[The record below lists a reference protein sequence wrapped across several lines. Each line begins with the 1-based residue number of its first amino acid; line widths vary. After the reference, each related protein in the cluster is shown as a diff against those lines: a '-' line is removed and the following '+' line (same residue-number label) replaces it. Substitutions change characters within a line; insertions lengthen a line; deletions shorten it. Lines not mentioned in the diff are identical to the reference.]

1 MADIS
6 ERISRMIEND
16 EYGNVKRTLR
26 VAQSD
31 IMALLCEF
39 MQVEKL
45 DLSVDKKE
53 SGYMLK
59 ITADVSRIYDIG
71 KTSEIEKN

>member
-1 MADIS
+1 MGEVA

-16 EYGNVKRTLR
+16 EFGNVKRTLR

-31 IMALLCEF
+31 VMALLNQF

-45 DLSVDKKE
+45 DLSVDKNE
-53 SGYMLK
+53 NGYLLK
-59 ITADVSRIYDIG
+59 ITAEVSRIYDVG
-71 KTSEIEKN
+71 KTSEVN